1 MKAIMLL
8 AGVAMSASSLLAGET
23 LQVKLVPDRGVRVR
37 NRPQEVVV
45 KIDLSAIAE
54 KRESHRT
61 PLNPDGG
68 QYGYTNIFELGPLLD
83 VKTTAIP
90 FDGTETH

>member
-54 KRESHRT
+54 KRKSHRT
-61 PLNPDGG
+61 PLNLDGG
-68 QYGYTNIFELGPLLD
+68 QYDSATR
-83 VKTTAIP
+83 KTMQSQSYDARNSK
-90 FDGTETH
+90 

>member
-23 LQVKLVPDRGVRVR
+23 LLVKLVPDRGVRVR

-54 KRESHRT
+54 KRKSQSYDAR
-61 PLNPDGG
+61 NS
-68 QYGYTNIFELGPLLD
+68 
-83 VKTTAIP
+83 K
-90 FDGTETH
+90 